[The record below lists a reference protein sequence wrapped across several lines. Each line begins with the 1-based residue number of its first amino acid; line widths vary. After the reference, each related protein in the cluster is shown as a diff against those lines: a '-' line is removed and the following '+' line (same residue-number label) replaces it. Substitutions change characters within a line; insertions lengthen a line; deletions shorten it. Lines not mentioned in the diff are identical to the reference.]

1 VSRLILP
8 AVGGEPVL
16 EKDYDLTLGPADVR
30 VAVDAA
36 PINPADRLFMQGWFG
51 VYPQV
56 PAPLGAEGAG
66 RVVAAGPDA
75 DQSLVGQ
82 QVVILPTFTHGTW
95 ADEVVVPAS
104 GVIPVSGDPL
114 QLAMLPV
121 NPATA
126 YALLNDYVSL
136 SPGDWIGVGLANS
149 AVGRAVIALARRAG
163 LKVAAF
169 VRSASSADGLGADA
183 DAVIVGDEDAQSA
196 LGAVRLRVFFE
207 GGAPDLARVVPAIA
221 DGGTIVTYAAVTGQ
235 PPVVPLADL
244 IYRGISL
251 RSFYILRWLAT
262 TPRER
267 LVSVYTSLAALVA
280 DGTLATPVAATY
292 PLASYEQAL
301 AHAGSKVLFT
311 R

>member
-16 EKDYDLTLGPADVR
+16 EKDYDLTLGPGDVR

-36 PINPADRLFMQGWFG
+36 PINPADHLFMQGWFG

-56 PAPLGAEGAG
+56 PAPLGGEGAG
-66 RVVAAGPDA
+66 RVVAAGSSA

-82 QVVILPTFTHGTW
+82 QVIILPTFTHGSW
-95 ADEVVVPAS
+95 ADEVVVPAT
-104 GVIPVSGDPL
+104 GVIPVSGDPR

-149 AVGRAVIALARRAG
+149 AVGRAVIALARRSG
-163 LKVAAF
+163 IKVLAL
-169 VRSASSADGLGADA
+169 VRSESAAESVDA
-183 DAVIVGDEDAQSA
+183 DVVVIGDGDVPAA
-196 LGAVRLRVFFE
+196 LGSSRLRAFFD
-207 GGAPDLARVVPAIA
+207 GGSPDLSAVVPAIA
-221 DGGTIVTYAAVTGQ
+221 DGGTVVTYSAVTGQ

-251 RSFYILRWLAT
+251 RSFFILRWLEL
-262 TPRER
+262 TPRDR
-267 LVSVYTSLAALVA
+267 LVSVYTSLAALLA
-280 DGTLATPVAATY
+280 DGTLGTPVAGTY
-292 PLASYEQAL
+292 QLADYRDAL
-301 AHAGSKVLFT
+301 AHSGRASKILFT